1 VKNTFRNEQDKLWE
15 LGVNV
20 SNCRSVPHF
29 DSLIQ
34 EINQV
39 AVQWVSMNEK
49 HQLTDEET
57 EFLVDEA
64 RDLRDLIL
72 HAKARRMQ

>member
-1 VKNTFRNEQDKLWE
+1 MKNTFHNEQDKLWE

-20 SNCRSVPHF
+20 SNCRSIPQF
-29 DSLIQ
+29 DSLIH

-49 HQLTDEET
+49 HQLTNEET

-64 RDLRDLIL
+64 RDLRDLVL
-72 HAKARRMQ
+72 RAKARRMQ